1 MKKSDLVDRVCETT
15 GEAKSRVSRVLDA
28 TVDAVSDALRRGEK
42 VSLPGI
48 GTFETRRREA
58 RSGRNPRTGET
69 VKIAATTVPVFRAG
83 KALKDVVSGKS

>member
-1 MKKSDLVDRVCETT
+1 MRKSDLVDRVCEVT
-15 GEAKSRVSRVLDA
+15 GETRSKVSRVLDA
-28 TVDAVSDALRRGEK
+28 TVDTVTDALRRGEK

-48 GTFETRRREA
+48 GTFETRKREA

-83 KALKDVVSGKS
+83 KALKDVVSGKN

>member
-1 MKKSDLVDRVCETT
+1 MKKSDLVDRVCEAT

-28 TVDAVSDALRRGEK
+28 TVDTISDALRRGEK

-48 GTFETRRREA
+48 GTFETRKREA

-83 KALKDVVSGKS
+83 KALKDLVSGKS